1 MLNAII
7 QNQKR
12 ETAVVDLT
20 VDLNTLYQEIHT
32 ISHYLTPERLFLR
45 DEEDEEYSVK
55 LYAESDIGQHML
67 LLLGEHDTIYDAYLL
82 DLAVTNAREEIKTDL
97 EQNILHDQYRDFSE
111 VLDDI
116 NEMKMTIADEK
127 VSFYCPLTALLD
139 AGDYEE
145 YEGYTPVSNRYIAY
159 NRSSIEDRLYE
170 EQLPDLGDMAE
181 YLGEH
186 SGIGKKLIYAVWGLD
201 EINGRL
207 YGKIDCY
214 LHSALNEKET
224 GDLREAIIGQN
235 SDGFGEGFEQR
246 PIKTENGDLYVSFWN
261 SDRDYFLYTESEM
274 DAYIHGMNGQ
284 QMGGM

>member
-32 ISHYLTPERLFLR
+32 IGHYLTPERLFLR

-82 DLAVTNAREEIKTDL
+82 DLAVTNSREEIKTDL
-97 EQNILHDQYRDFSE
+97 EQNILHDQYHDFSE
-111 VLDDI
+111 LLDDI
-116 NEMKMTIADEK
+116 NKMKMAAADTRLT
-127 VSFYCPLTALLD
+127 FYCPLKANLD
-139 AGDYEE
+139 EGEGME
-145 YEGYTPVSNRYIAY
+145 YIPVSNRYIAG

-170 EQLPDLGDMAE
+170 EQMPDLGDMAE

-214 LHSALNEKET
+214 LHSALNEDEIE
-224 GDLREAIIGQN
+224 DLRKAIIGQN

-246 PIKTENGDLYVSFWN
+246 PVKTADGDLYVSFWN
-261 SDRDYFLYTESEM
+261 PDKDYFLYSESEM
-274 DAYIHGMNGQ
+274 DAHIHGMNGQ

>member
-1 MLNAII
+1 M
-7 QNQKR
+7 
-12 ETAVVDLT
+12 
-20 VDLNTLYQEIHT
+20 
-32 ISHYLTPERLFLR
+32 
-45 DEEDEEYSVK
+45 
-55 LYAESDIGQHML
+55 
-67 LLLGEHDTIYDAYLL
+67 YDAYIL
-82 DLAVTNAREEIKTDL
+82 DLAVTNVREEIKTDL

-116 NEMKMTIADEK
+116 NEMKIAIADEK
-127 VSFYCPLTALLD
+127 VSFYCPLTAVLD

-145 YEGYTPVSNRYIAY
+145 HEGYTPVSNRYIAY
-159 NRSSIEDRLYE
+159 NRSSIEDRLYK
-170 EQLPDLGDMAE
+170 EQMPDLGDMAE

-214 LHSALNEKET
+214 LHFALNEEEIE
-224 GDLREAIIGQN
+224 DLRKAIIGQN

-246 PIKTENGDLYVSFWN
+246 PIKTADGDLYVSFWN
-261 SDRDYFLYTESEM
+261 PDKDYFLHTGSEM
-274 DAYIHGMNGQ
+274 DTYIHGMNGQ

>member
-1 MLNAII
+1 MKKMLNAII

-32 ISHYLTPERLFLR
+32 IGHYLTPERLFLR

-82 DLAVTNAREEIKTDL
+82 DLAVTNSREEIKTDL
-97 EQNILHDQYRDFSE
+97 EQNILHDQYHDFSE
-111 VLDDI
+111 LLDDI
-116 NEMKMTIADEK
+116 NKMKMAAADTRLT
-127 VSFYCPLTALLD
+127 FYCPLKANLD
-139 AGDYEE
+139 EGEGME
-145 YEGYTPVSNRYIAY
+145 YIPVSNRYIAG

-170 EQLPDLGDMAE
+170 EQMPDLGDMAE

-214 LHSALNEKET
+214 LHSALNEDEIE
-224 GDLREAIIGQN
+224 DLRKAIIGQN

-246 PIKTENGDLYVSFWN
+246 PVKTADGDLYVSFWN
-261 SDRDYFLYTESEM
+261 PDKDYFLYSESEM
-274 DAYIHGMNGQ
+274 DAHIHGMNGQ